1 MTTRPRGRLWTL
13 LATAAAFLLPAFA
26 SGQYRDEYGGE
37 IRQTVARISY
47 IEGSAS
53 FARGD
58 DPDNWQA
65 ADRNVPMTIGDR
77 VYVGNRG
84 RLELQ
89 IHGGNVVRLGAQT
102 DLTALNLTDDTKQ
115 FSVQGGVASFQVRR
129 LSQDEIF
136 EIDTPNAAITLDRPG
151 EFRVD
156 VDRDGNTRVA
166 VRSGQATVAA
176 GGGQVPLRSGD
187 EMDVDGIDSPRY
199 DIVGL
204 ARPDGWDRWVQVRED
219 RTSKSRSYEY
229 VSADIV
235 GVDDLDEYGRWDDI
249 PQYGRVWSP
258 TTVSYDW
265 APYRAGHWIWQDPW
279 GWTWISGEPWGW
291 APYHYGRWVNY
302 SSRWYWVP
310 VARRA
315 SYVTYSPALVAF
327 VGGGPGWSA
336 SVSFGGGGGFVG
348 WFPLGPRDP
357 LVPWWSQRSNVNV
370 ANVTYVNRTYV
381 TVVNQNTFVSGGLVG
396 NAFVRDRAV
405 VQQVGAAPVLRG
417 PLPFMPTQA
426 SLRVATRA
434 DMPAAPRPPAQVIER
449 AVVARVAPPPAS
461 PTFQQKVTAI
471 RENRG
476 APVAP
481 AEAAQ
486 IALQDRGHA
495 QAATAVRPVLARD
508 GQITLAPRGRA
519 AENGAAPRPPQPV
532 TEAPVRGRPLATVQQ
547 PVAPGPVT
555 SGGPPPA
562 RGREVAPAPPGSRE
576 IAPRPEQAPVERS
589 RPSSE
594 RVAPPTE
601 KPAPAPPEVLR
612 GEQPKPPNDSWRN
625 RERPADVAPRSVP
638 TPQAQP
644 QPQPPERRER
654 VREAPPPTAAPQNER
669 AVQPQT
675 RGRENV
681 APPPERP
688 QPTREA
694 PQARPAPPAQ
704 QPAPPAAERQQ
715 VQPPDRSRQGSDQK
729 TEKKEEKPQKK
740 DDKKK
745 DDKSKEEPKK
755 DDRERKP
762 D

>member
-1 MTTRPRGRLWTL
+1 MRTMRRGRLWTF
-13 LATAAAFLLPAFA
+13 LASAAVFLLPAFA
-26 SGQYRDEYGGE
+26 SGQARDEYGGE
-37 IRQTVARISY
+37 IHQTVARISY
-47 IEGSAS
+47 IDGSAS

-77 VYVGNRG
+77 VYTGNRG

-89 IHGGNVVRLGAQT
+89 IHGGSFVRLGTQT

-129 LSQDEIF
+129 LSQNEIF
-136 EIDTPNAAITLDRPG
+136 EIDTPNAAITIDRPG

-156 VDRDGNTRVA
+156 VDRDGNTRIA

-187 EMDVDGIDSPRY
+187 EMDIDGIDSPRY

-204 ARPDGWDRWVQVRED
+204 ARPDGWDGWVQTREQ
-219 RTSKSRSYEY
+219 RTAKSRSYEY

-258 TTVSYDW
+258 ASVASDW

-279 GWTWISGEPWGW
+279 GWTWISSEDWGW
-291 APYHYGRWVNY
+291 APYHYGRWVNS

-310 VARRA
+310 GAGRTTAV
-315 SYVTYSPALVAF
+315 VYSPALVAF
-327 VGGGPGWSA
+327 VGGGPGWSSSA
-336 SVSFGGGGGFVG
+336 SFGGGGGFVG

-357 LVPWWSQRSNVNV
+357 LVPWWSRRSNVNV
-370 ANVTYVNRTYV
+370 GNVTYVNRNYV

-396 NAFVRDRAV
+396 SAFVRDRAV
-405 VQQVGAAPVLRG
+405 VQQVVAAPVLRG

-426 SLRVATRA
+426 SLRVAARSGL
-434 DMPAAPRPPAQVIER
+434 PAAARPPAQVIDR
-449 AVVARVAPPPAS
+449 AVVARVAPPAAS

-471 RENRG
+471 RQNRG

-486 IALQDRGHA
+486 IAVGDRGHA
-495 QAATAVRPVLARD
+495 QATTVVRPALPRD
-508 GQITLAPRGRA
+508 GQMTLAPRGRA
-519 AENGAAPRPPQPV
+519 AVNGAAPRAPQPL
-532 TEAPVRGRPLATVQQ
+532 TESTSRGRPLATSQQ
-547 PVAPGPVT
+547 PVGPGPVT
-555 SGGPPPA
+555 SGTTSVPSRGQGSVAQPPA
-562 RGREVAPAPPGSRE
+562 SRE
-576 IAPRPEQAPVERS
+576 IVPRQEQAPIERA
-589 RPSSE
+589 RPSNE
-594 RVAPPTE
+594 RVAPPAQVPVPQRE
-601 KPAPAPPEVLR
+601 VQQAPTPEPQR
-612 GEQPKPPNDSWRN
+612 GRQQQNPQAESWRS
-625 RERPADVAPRSVP
+625 RPTAVAPRSVP

-644 QPQPPERRER
+644 QPQPVESRER
-654 VREAPPPTAAPQNER
+654 VRGAQPAPPPTAAPQNER

-681 APPPERP
+681 APPQERQ
-688 QPTREA
+688 QPARE
-694 PQARPAPPAQ
+694 ARPAPPAQ
-704 QPAPPAAERQQ
+704 QQPAPPAAQGQQ
-715 VQPPDRSRQGSDQK
+715 AQPPDRSRQGSDQK
-729 TEKKEEKPQKK
+729 
-740 DDKKK
+740 
-745 DDKSKEEPKK
+745 KEEPKK
-755 DDRERKP
+755 DDKKKEEPK
-762 D
+762 